1 MNPVHPVIAASK
13 PFYLAVFCLK
23 KKSGHQEVWT
33 PMSIAHVY
41 RPLMV
46 PVQIY
51 HPVGLRADMCLS
63 RSIGLRAD
71 MCLSRSIAIQ
81 PRRPRMNPVE
91 VAGGRPEIAC
101 GVSEGSS

>member
-41 RPLMV
+41 RAMGV
-46 PVQIY
+46 
-51 HPVGLRADMCLS
+51 RTF
-63 RSIGLRAD
+63 
-71 MCLSRSIAIQ
+71 
-81 PRRPRMNPVE
+81 
-91 VAGGRPEIAC
+91 EIERLF
-101 GVSEGSS
+101 GVKEGP